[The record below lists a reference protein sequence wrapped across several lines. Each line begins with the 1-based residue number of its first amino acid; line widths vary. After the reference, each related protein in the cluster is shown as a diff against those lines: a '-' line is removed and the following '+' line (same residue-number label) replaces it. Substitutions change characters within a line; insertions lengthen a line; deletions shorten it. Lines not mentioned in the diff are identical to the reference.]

1 MGLLIGVDEVGRG
14 CLAGPLL
21 VVAARV
27 VGELPSGLRDSKLMT
42 KYQRETIYH
51 LLTAN
56 CQFGEGWVK
65 PSEIDRYGLAKSMR
79 LATARALQNI
89 EAQTPDRI
97 IIDGK
102 VNYLP
107 NKFTNSR
114 SLIKA
119 DAMVPIVSAASIY
132 AKVTRDR
139 YMTKL
144 SYKYPAYNFDSHV
157 GYGTKTHM
165 LAIRKYGAL
174 KYIHRFSYSPITE
187 LYGVLSSKPQSVDY
201 EPSTL

>member
-1 MGLLIGVDEVGRG
+1 MGALIGVDEVGRG

-42 KYQRETIYH
+42 KYQRETIYR

-65 PSEIDRYGLAKSMR
+65 AYEIDKHGLANSMR
-79 LATARALQNI
+79 LGTARALKNLGTRI
-89 EAQTPDRI
+89 EEQI

-107 NKFTNSR
+107 NKFINSR

-119 DAMVPIVSAASIY
+119 DGTVPIVSAASIY

-144 SYKYPAYNFDSHV
+144 ADKHPAYSFDSHV

-165 LAIRKYGAL
+165 LAIRSRGAL

-187 LYGVLSSKPQSVDY
+187 LYGALSSKQLSV
-201 EPSTL
+201 EQKPSTP